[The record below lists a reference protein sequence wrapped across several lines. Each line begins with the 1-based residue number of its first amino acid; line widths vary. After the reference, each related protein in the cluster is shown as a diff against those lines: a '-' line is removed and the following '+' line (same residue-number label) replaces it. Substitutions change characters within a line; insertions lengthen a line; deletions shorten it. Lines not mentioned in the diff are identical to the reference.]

1 LLARP
6 YPTIFS
12 AVKSGVRKFLRSI
25 LIILAVCVGAVVLLL
40 ASAIMISAHYSAKR
54 HQELVNAIT
63 GATEIRLQ
71 EFVGSTILTNKPVDL
86 SETNALV
93 NAFGG
98 RRGYLPFSMRMCF
111 VPHHRIITTSQSATN
126 EITICFGC
134 DQARLNKGTI
144 CDLPSNMH
152 QPVREIFTSRGIPI
166 RPPADYS
173 DLYIP
178 ETTSTNLAN

>member
-1 LLARP
+1 MARP
-6 YPTIFS
+6 CPTIFS
-12 AVKSGVRKFLRSI
+12 AVKSGVRKILRLT
-25 LIILAVCVGAVVLLL
+25 LIILAVCVGAVVLILGL
-40 ASAIMISAHYSAKR
+40 AIMISAHYSAKR
-54 HQELVNAIT
+54 HQELVSAIT

-98 RRGYLPFSMRMCF
+98 RHGHLPFSIKMCF

-134 DQARLNKGTI
+134 DQVRLNKGTI
-144 CDLPSNMH
+144 CDLPSELH
-152 QPVREIFTSRGIPI
+152 QPVREIFTSRGIPV
-166 RPPADYS
+166 RPPGDYS

-178 ETTSTNLAN
+178 QTTSTNLPN